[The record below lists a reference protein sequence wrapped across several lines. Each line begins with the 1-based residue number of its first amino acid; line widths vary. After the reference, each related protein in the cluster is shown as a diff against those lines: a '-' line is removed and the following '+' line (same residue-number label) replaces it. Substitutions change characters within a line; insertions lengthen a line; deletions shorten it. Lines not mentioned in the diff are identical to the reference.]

1 MKKNFNSRMRSI
13 LSLMLFFLT
22 LTSYAQILYT
32 QNTAVHG
39 DVLVKEDLEYG
50 YGAAVS
56 HAADDFEV
64 PAGQTWTITQI
75 DLPGRY
81 LTGGLGDYY
90 SAVGAVRIKFLAD
103 DSGKPG
109 AEIADQNIEIAG
121 IQYDPNL
128 ELVIPGGVTLPSGIY
143 WMAIYTDI
151 WGELWQSWFW
161 KSTDTLTRHPALFRN
176 NHPDLPDVYNWT
188 PVGEVFS
195 HPDVDMLFTLHG
207 TSDGVAAPAAPYGL
221 TVTHPAST
229 FNLTWRDNS
238 TNESGFII
246 ERSTDN
252 INYIARATVGYNIT
266 TYIDADSFDF
276 ANRYYYRVRA
286 TGATGNSLASEIAF
300 SDTFEMLYKQDE
312 PGEAAGT
319 ESYQSRGYLGD
330 SYGGVKGAD
339 DFIVPENQV
348 WTIKKVNVLGSL
360 TNQYIAFEN
369 VIVEIISDGGPITYL
384 TSYDT
389 TVVTGHPT
397 TTYYKSSPVLIPYAD
412 QYNPTFE
419 ITLPQVLTFTH
430 GHYWISVYPSTKEDQ
445 QWIWSG
451 TPVIHNVRAFN
462 DHKYMQPVGEWKPL
476 DDEIA
481 GSADLLFTLFG
492 SLTTTDSLPAPI
504 AKPALYV
511 THTSFT
517 ARWTSV
523 AGADH
528 YELDVIRTP
537 DSTFLAGY
545 ENKIVNDTSFAVTGT
560 KDGRHYFY
568 VVRAV
573 NENGESVNSN
583 SIYVAPTKNLTLRT
597 VCSDDPQTYRR
608 WKIINN
614 NPFAVDVTWQV
625 PGTAQTGTLSATS
638 GDSFFI
644 TQKVDGINYALITWH
659 NDQLTELSSL
669 KSATWKPC
677 SSTLARGATINDDE
691 VGEAELSLTV
701 QTSPNPVVDKF
712 NLLVSSPDDGDV
724 DVEIINIQGQH
735 VLNTRVRGNAS
746 SEVDGTSFTSG
757 LYIIRATQNRSVQT
771 IKMLKK

>member
-1 MKKNFNSRMRSI
+1 MLF
-13 LSLMLFFLT
+13 LMLFFLT

-32 QNTAVHG
+32 QNTPAHG
-39 DVLVKEDLEYG
+39 DVFVKQDLEFG
-50 YGAAVS
+50 YGAVAR
-56 HAADDFEV
+56 AADDFEV

-75 DLPGRY
+75 DIPGRY
-81 LTGGLGDYY
+81 LATPGYY
-90 SAVGAVRIKFLAD
+90 AAINSVMIKFLAD

-109 AEIADQNIEIAG
+109 VEVADRTINLYPQ

-128 ELVIPGGVTLPSGIY
+128 ELTIPAVTLPSGVY
-143 WMAIYTDI
+143 WMAVYPDVPVYQE
-151 WGELWQSWFW
+151 WYW
-161 KSTDTLTRHPALFRN
+161 KSTDSISRNPALFRN
-176 NHPDLPDVYNWT
+176 TIPTEPDVYNWT

-195 HPDVDMLFTLHG
+195 HSDVDLLFTLHG
-207 TSDGVAAPAAPYGL
+207 TSDGVATPSAPYGL
-221 TVTHPAST
+221 KVTSSDSS
-229 FNLTWRDNS
+229 FKLTWHDNA

-252 INYIARATVGYNIT
+252 INFIAKATVSSNVTSYT
-266 TYIDADSFDF
+266 DTDSFDF
-276 ANRYYYRVRA
+276 ANRYYYRVIA
-286 TGATGNSLASEIAF
+286 SGVVGNSNPSNVAFFDTSEI
-300 SDTFEMLYKQDE
+300 LYKQDE
-312 PGEAAGT
+312 GGLAGGT
-319 ESYQSRGYLGD
+319 DSYQQRYELD
-330 SYGGVKGAD
+330 DEYYDLIRGAD
-339 DFIVPENQV
+339 DFIVPENQT
-348 WTIKKVNVLGSL
+348 WTIKKIVAQGKLPQYGS
-360 TNQYIAFEN
+360 YEN
-369 VIVEIISDGGPITYL
+369 VIVEILSDGGPYTYS

-389 TVVTGHPT
+389 TVLTGHPS
-397 TTYYKSSPVLIPYAD
+397 TTYYKSPPVLIPYAD
-412 QYNPTFE
+412 RSDPTVE
-419 ITLPQVLTFTH
+419 IVLPQVLSLPH
-430 GHYWISVYPSTKEDQ
+430 GHYWISVYVSMKEGSS
-445 QWIWSG
+445 WTWGG
-451 TPVIHNVRAFN
+451 TPVIHNVRAFS
-462 DHKYMQPVGEWKPL
+462 DHEYTQTLGVWWPL
-476 DDEIA
+476 LDEFTD
-481 GSADLLFTLFG
+481 SASSDLLFTLSG
-492 SLTTTDSLPAPI
+492 SLTSTDSLPAPI

-528 YELDVIRTP
+528 YELDVMKTS

-545 ENKIVNDTSFAVTGT
+545 ENKIVNDTSFAVTVT
-560 KDGRHYFY
+560 KEGRHYFY

-573 NENGESVNSN
+573 NGNGKSINSN

-625 PGTAQTGTLSATS
+625 PGTMQTGTLSATT

-669 KSATWKPC
+669 KSATWKSC

-735 VLNTRVRGNAS
+735 VLNIRVRGNAS
-746 SEVDGTSFTSG
+746 SEVDGTPFTSG